1 MKRIT
6 ALSTIAVAVIALIIG
21 RTFSASVMSNDRVM
35 ADVRQS
41 YRSASL
47 VVSGECIQKINSGDN
62 AQSRILIDEV
72 IAGNAREGSKI
83 LVKGSYTVGEKYL
96 LYLTEGNDVQYAE
109 DEADYCSTSADNFVI
124 RDGNVE
130 YGGSRIK
137 ISEFK
142 KEMDAISK
150 VITAPSKNYYY
161 NDIRSLVNASENI
174 FIGRVNSASH
184 MRSTKFRTQDGGST
198 VEKKAPSANLTIS
211 VYGNIK
217 GDIGYGQEI
226 NLVYVPSASENMTD
240 AGTLQ
245 PKPVSAD
252 KAVKL
257 SEGDTYL
264 FFLGEMCVYTVY
276 KRYFTAACRN
286 I

>member
-72 IAGNAREGSKI
+72 IAGNAGKGSKI

-142 KEMDAISK
+142 KEMDAISR

-184 MRSTKFRTQDGGST
+184 MRSTKFRTQDG
-198 VEKKAPSANLTIS
+198 
-211 VYGNIK
+211 
-217 GDIGYGQEI
+217 
-226 NLVYVPSASENMTD
+226 
-240 AGTLQ
+240 
-245 PKPVSAD
+245 
-252 KAVKL
+252 
-257 SEGDTYL
+257 
-264 FFLGEMCVYTVY
+264 
-276 KRYFTAACRN
+276 
-286 I
+286 